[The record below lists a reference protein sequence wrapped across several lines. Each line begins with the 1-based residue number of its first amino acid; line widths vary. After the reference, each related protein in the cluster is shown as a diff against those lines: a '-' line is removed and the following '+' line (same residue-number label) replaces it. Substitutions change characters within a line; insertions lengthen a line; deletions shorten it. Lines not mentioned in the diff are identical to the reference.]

1 MGARRPPDRFRTAY
15 ERAPIIP
22 KNRGRRPITIK
33 NRGRRVGRSG
43 FCRQE
48 ELGGVPRQM
57 RQEPFGLR
65 RVILGHRG
73 SSDRIRGS
81 EHNQWGTGA
90 RRRGTSSTSRGAA
103 QGNLSP

>member
-1 MGARRPPDRFRTAY
+1 
-15 ERAPIIP
+15 
-22 KNRGRRPITIK
+22 
-33 NRGRRVGRSG
+33 
-43 FCRQE
+43 
-48 ELGGVPRQM
+48 M

-103 QGNLSP
+103 QGNLSLRPSLKRGRSFRPVGLYLLRQGGLALWRQERLGRGDR